1 MNPKL
6 RLTMD
11 QIKPNLVGRGSLFLS
26 MLLLTCLALNAKE
39 PQKVIQ
45 FIYTSDTH
53 LGIKR
58 LTFRGD
64 SNVYSN
70 VVNTAMVEKMNGLSK
85 VKLPEDGG
93 VNGGNLVDGIDYL
106 INTGDIA
113 NRSDFGTQSATISWN
128 QFTSI
133 YLNGIT
139 LKNGKNGKT
148 AFLLLPGNHDISNA
162 IGFHKKME
170 PLTDNTSLV
179 SIYNYMFP
187 QHPKTSTTYNYKT
200 DKVHYSKNIS
210 GIHFVFINMW
220 PDSSERIW
228 LTKDLKEID
237 HHTPVILF
245 AHDQPTVES
254 KHFTNPNGLRTINS
268 TDKFE
273 NLLVEVFKDGQKI
286 TDPSQIE
293 QRSFVAFLKL
303 HPNIK
308 AYFNGNENENKMYEY
323 KGPDSNIALKTFQ
336 VDSPMKGNVSSKD
349 ETKLS
354 FQVVSI
360 DPEAKTMTV
369 RECLW
374 NTNPKNPSADV
385 VWGTHSTISLAY

>member
-1 MNPKL
+1 MNASL
-6 RLTMD
+6 NIIRI
-11 QIKPNLVGRGSLFLS
+11 QIKSNLIGRGLFFLS
-26 MLLLTCLALNAKE
+26 MLLLTCLTLNAKQ
-39 PQKVIQ
+39 PLKVVQ

-58 LTFRGD
+58 LIFRGD

-93 VNGGNLVDGIDYL
+93 VNAGNLVGGIDYL

-113 NRSDFGTQSATISWN
+113 NRSEFGIQSAAISWN

-139 LKNGKNGKT
+139 LRNDKNKKT
-148 AFLLLPGNHDISNA
+148 TFLLLPGNHDISNA
-162 IGFHKKME
+162 IGFHRKME

-187 QHPKTSTTYNYKT
+187 QHPKTSATYNYKT

-210 GIHFVFINMW
+210 GVHFAFINMW
-220 PDSSERIW
+220 PDSSERAW
-228 LTKDLKEID
+228 LAKDLKNID
-237 HHTPVILF
+237 NHTPVILF
-245 AHDQPTVES
+245 AHDQPSVES
-254 KHFTNPNGLRTINS
+254 KHFTNPNGSRSINS

-273 NLLVEVFKDGQKI
+273 NLLVEVLKDGQKI
-286 TDPSQIE
+286 TDASQIE

-323 KGPDSNIALKTFQ
+323 KGPDNDIALKTFQ

-354 FQVVSI
+354 FQFVTI
-360 DPEAKTMTV
+360 DPETKTMTV

-385 VWGTHSTISLAY
+385 IWGTSSTISLAY